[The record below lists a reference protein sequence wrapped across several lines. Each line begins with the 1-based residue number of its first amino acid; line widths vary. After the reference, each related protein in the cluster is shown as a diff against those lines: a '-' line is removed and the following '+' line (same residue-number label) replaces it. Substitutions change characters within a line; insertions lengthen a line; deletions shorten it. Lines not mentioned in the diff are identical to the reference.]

1 MIIAEVKRELIDRF
15 NAAGIDS
22 PEADADW
29 LLSSLIKCSRAELPI
44 YQAQTLSSQQES
56 LLSAQVVRRTNREPL
71 QHILGTANF
80 FGHDF
85 LVSPDALIPRPETE
99 QLVELACRKSEN
111 FREPI
116 IYDLGT
122 GSGCI
127 AITLA
132 KRLSGAT
139 VIASDVSESALR
151 LAKRNAARL
160 GVESNVQFRQ
170 ADGLAL
176 ASEEQVHLFVSNP
189 PYIPTAEIDELQPEV
204 REFDPKLALDGGIDG
219 LVFYREFAALGKAL
233 LFPGGAL
240 LAEFGDGQEAGIDK
254 LFCDAGWPSVDFA
267 NDLSG
272 KPRIVIATKRL

>member
-1 MIIAEVKRELIDRF
+1 MTIAEAKRELIERF
-15 NAAGIDS
+15 HAAGIDS
-22 PEADADW
+22 PEADAEW
-29 LLSSLIKCSRAELPI
+29 LLSTLINSSRAELPI
-44 YQAQTLSSQQES
+44 YQSQTLTTHQES
-56 LLSAQVVRRTNREPL
+56 LLTAQVVRRTNREPL

-85 LVSPDALIPRPETE
+85 EVSPDVLIPRPETE
-99 QLVELACRKSEN
+99 QLVELACRKIGDIP
-111 FREPI
+111 EPV

-132 KRLSGAT
+132 KRLPGAT
-139 VIASDVSESALR
+139 VIASDVSEPALG

-160 GVESNVQFRQ
+160 GVEANVQFRQ
-170 ADGLAL
+170 ANGHAL
-176 ASEEQVHLFVSNP
+176 TTEEQVHLLVSNP

-219 LVFYREFAALGKAL
+219 LVFYRELAALGQAL
-233 LFPGGAL
+233 LLPGGAL
-240 LAEFGDGQEAGIDK
+240 LAEFGDGQGAVIEK
-254 LFCDAGWPSVDFA
+254 LFRNAAWPSVDFA

-272 KPRIVIATKRL
+272 KPRIVIASKGL